1 MATIAIKGVV
11 VDRCALTSSALD
23 FLIKTEAGTMLATLY
38 LADMYVPVKT
48 CLSDFHYHISTQ
60 FENAR
65 LKLYSEYITSTS
77 N

>member
-1 MATIAIKGVV
+1 
-11 VDRCALTSSALD
+11 
-23 FLIKTEAGTMLATLY
+23 MLATLY

-65 LKLYSEYITSTS
+65 LKLYSEYIKCWIVMHPLQTESHDHLEQVVS
-77 N
+77 YFLRLAFCQI

>member
-1 MATIAIKGVV
+1 
-11 VDRCALTSSALD
+11 
-23 FLIKTEAGTMLATLY
+23 MLATLY

-65 LKLYSEYITSTS
+65 LKLYSEYITCWIVMHPLQTESHDHLEQVVS
-77 N
+77 YFLRPAFCQI